1 MQKSP
6 GRMWSFYCIAAYSLI
21 ATRDA
26 HAYLDPG
33 TGSLLIQ
40 ILVGAVLGASLT
52 VKMWWYRV
60 KEVVARVIGSS
71 PDDADRPRVDDE

>member
-1 MQKSP
+1 MENTP
-6 GRMWSFYCIAAYSLI
+6 GRMWSFYCLAAYSLI
-21 ATRDA
+21 AARDA

-52 VKMWWYRV
+52 VKMWWFRV
-60 KEVVARVIGSS
+60 KEMIGRVMGAAESH
-71 PDDADRPRVDDE
+71 DDSATDDD